1 MKKLSL
7 LLVTSI
13 FINLSLLNC
22 KNFSSNVKKSTNSQD
37 VKTNVKSSIVLN
49 ANLATE
55 SELVKLDI
63 SPDLVSLILSN
74 RPFLSIHDFNKVL
87 ANYDKEELFK
97 KIFVPLNLNTT
108 NEKDFKMIP
117 GVGDRMAHEFEEY
130 RPYKSIQQFKRE
142 IGKYVDE
149 IEVSRYLSYIFV
161 PVELNT
167 SSEDNIK
174 DLPGVGNK
182 MAHEFVE
189 YRPYMNLNQFRR
201 EIGKYVDNNE
211 LIRLERFVYLKEQ

>member
-189 YRPYMNLNQFRR
+189 YRPYVNLNQFRR
-201 EIGKYVDNNE
+201 EIGKYVDDKE